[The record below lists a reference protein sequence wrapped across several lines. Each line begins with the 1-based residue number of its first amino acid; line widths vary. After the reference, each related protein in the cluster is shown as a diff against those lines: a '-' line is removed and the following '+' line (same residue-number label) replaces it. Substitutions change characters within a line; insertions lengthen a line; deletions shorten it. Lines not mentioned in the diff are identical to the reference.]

1 MVGSR
6 LGTEGDAGGDEG
18 RKLAVKPFR
27 VAYLVSHPI
36 QYQVPLLKKLADHPD
51 ITLHVYYMED
61 QGGQRRLDPEFG
73 VSFQWDIP
81 LLEGYAWSCLRNRS
95 PWATRDHFLRFI
107 HPEIIAILRRER
119 YDALIVHG
127 YAHAT
132 EWMAFVGARAS
143 HTPLLLRGEST
154 LLRKRSVWRSMV
166 KRLLLGGLLRGITGA
181 LAIGT
186 LNRAFYRSYGVP
198 ESRIFSVP
206 YAVDN
211 HRFQTEADRLRGSRS
226 SLRAGLGWP
235 HDIPVIL
242 YAGKLIPKKRPGD
255 LLKAYARGLA
265 DHRAALVFLGDG
277 SERKW
282 LVRESRLRGLDQVFV
297 TGFVNQTEIVRY
309 YAAADLL
316 VLPSGHEPWGLA
328 LNEGMC
334 VGLPVIAS
342 DAVGAAP
349 DLVRHGENGF
359 VYPAGDI
366 DALARA
372 LGILLADPN
381 RRRQMG
387 DRSREIVAAFSYEAD
402 LRGILEALH
411 HVAREADAVPGT
423 AGVTGSQGH
432 RGVQ

>member
-1 MVGSR
+1 
-6 LGTEGDAGGDEG
+6 
-18 RKLAVKPFR
+18 VKPFR

-36 QYQVPLLKKLADHPD
+36 QYQVPLLQRLAAHPD
-51 ITLHVYYMED
+51 IGLHVYYMDD
-61 QGGQRRLDPEFG
+61 QGTQRRLDPEFG
-73 VSFQWDIP
+73 VSFRWDIP
-81 LLEGYAWSCLRNRS
+81 LLDGYTWHSLRNRS
-95 PWATRDHFLRFI
+95 PWATSDHFLRFI
-107 HPEIIAILRRER
+107 HPEVIAILRRER

-132 EWMAFVGARAS
+132 EWMAFAGAWAS
-143 HTPLLLRGEST
+143 HTPLFLRGEST
-154 LLRKRSVWRSMV
+154 LLGKRSVWRSLV
-166 KRLLLGGLLRGITGA
+166 KRLLLGGMLRRITGA

-186 LNRAFYRSYGVP
+186 LNRAFYKSYGVP

-226 SLRAGLGWP
+226 SLRDALGWP
-235 HDIPVIL
+235 QDVPVIL
-242 YAGKLIPKKRPGD
+242 YAGKLIPKKRPDD
-255 LLKAYARGLA
+255 LLEAYARISA
-265 DHRAALVFLGDG
+265 DHPAALVFLGDG
-277 SERKW
+277 SERDR
-282 LVRESRLRGLDQVFV
+282 LIRDAQLRGLKWVFV

-309 YAAADLL
+309 YAAADML

-349 DLVRHGENGF
+349 DLVRQAENGF
-359 VYPAGDI
+359 LYPVGDI
-366 DALARA
+366 DALTRA
-372 LGILLADPN
+372 LGTLLADPA
-381 RRRQMG
+381 RRRRMG

-411 HVAREADAVPGT
+411 HIARETTAIPGR
-423 AGVTGSQGH
+423 AGVTGSQSQ